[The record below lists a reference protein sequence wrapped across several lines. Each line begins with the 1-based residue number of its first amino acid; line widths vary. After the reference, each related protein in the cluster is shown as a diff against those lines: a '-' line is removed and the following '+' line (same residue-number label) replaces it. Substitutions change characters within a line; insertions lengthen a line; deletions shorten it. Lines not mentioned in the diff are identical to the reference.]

1 MSENGSGG
9 ECILER
15 VENIIVK
22 GVEFLGNIFPG
33 EVY

>member
-9 ECILER
+9 EYILER
-15 VENIIVK
+15 VEIITVE
-22 GVEFLGNIFPG
+22 GVELPENVFPG